1 MTGRSSTVL
10 QYTLA
15 DGTHVPRRIGIATV
29 SRKPKELDELIP
41 FTNPAGYA
49 RKRAGRDFRRSMKA
63 AALVLFS
70 ATTRARVVAPDARPI
85 AARWRPSVRAC
96 S

>member
-41 FTNPAGYA
+41 FTHPAGYA
-49 RKRAGRDFRRSMKA
+49 RKRAGRDFRPSMKA
-63 AALVLFS
+63 AVLVLFS
-70 ATTRARVVAPDARPI
+70 ATTRARVVAPDERPI
-85 AARWRPSVRAC
+85 AARWRPSVRAR